1 MLPDDVEDSLV
12 VARLFKELDEVKAR
26 LRASDTNR
34 LWLDTYLQW
43 YNAFLSNLHN
53 ERLGQWAMGCVQI
66 LAETAAS
73 VLHLWSSEKR
83 HKVGHVVF
91 VRIKPSGWR
100 NGFVVR
106 RFATGYGGISRDL
119 AIEQSMMGAIKGRTG
134 LIRGHEFTELNY
146 LTWQLN
152 RPVISKVDNT
162 MKEMTGYSSKI
173 GQTSVK
179 VLRKSRIGRDY
190 DDEQTIHDFF
200 TQILVLS
207 PEAPTQLKS
216 IATGII
222 SPKSVNVHLAYEIGT
237 RYEPS

>member
-1 MLPDDVEDSLV
+1 M
-12 VARLFKELDEVKAR
+12 R
-26 LRASDTNR
+26 
-34 LWLDTYLQW
+34 
-43 YNAFLSNLHN
+43 
-53 ERLGQWAMGCVQI
+53 CVQI

-73 VLHLWSSEKR
+73 VLRLWSSEKL

-152 RPVISKVDNT
+152 RPVNSKVNNT

-190 DDEQTIHDFF
+190 EDEQTIHDFF

-237 RYEPS
+237 KLVTNLAESNPLTVTMKKADLCIQMPLRATVSTSASASTLNRPSSD